1 MGMRAR
7 LRQARAMEGT
17 QRQPPGFDRFAWLE
31 ELERDTTLHHA
42 GNARERANVLD
53 RLEAVF
59 PDSADREIDRRVAA
73 LRAHLETADR
83 ALYATLRAALAGAS
97 GRERLLCLAAADSV
111 APGDHY
117 DHLDDLVAGLLQLEA
132 PGAVPGPEAEM
143 VSYQPTP
150 ARHVF
155 DLLSR
160 TTLGT
165 DDVLVDLGSGLGHV
179 PLLAGLCSDARAIG
193 IELQA
198 AYVERARAAAASLR
212 LARVAFIEQDARAA
226 DFSVGTVFYLYTPF
240 SGSILRAVLDAL
252 RMQSLRRPI
261 RICSYGPC
269 TVDIARESWLTPAQT
284 IEAGRVAVF
293 GA

>member
-1 MGMRAR
+1 
-7 LRQARAMEGT
+7 
-17 QRQPPGFDRFAWLE
+17 
-31 ELERDTTLHHA
+31 
-42 GNARERANVLD
+42 
-53 RLEAVF
+53 
-59 PDSADREIDRRVAA
+59 
-73 LRAHLETADR
+73 
-83 ALYATLRAALAGAS
+83 
-97 GRERLLCLAAADSV
+97 
-111 APGDHY
+111 
-117 DHLDDLVAGLLQLEA
+117 LQLEA

-240 SGSILRAVLDAL
+240 SGSILREVLDAL
-252 RMQSLRRPI
+252 RVQSLRRPI

-269 TVDIARESWLTPAQT
+269 TLELARETWLTAAHA
-284 IEAGRVAVF
+284 IDAGRVAVF
-293 GA
+293 SA

>member
-1 MGMRAR
+1 M
-7 LRQARAMEGT
+7 
-17 QRQPPGFDRFAWLE
+17 
-31 ELERDTTLHHA
+31 
-42 GNARERANVLD
+42 LD

-73 LRAHLETADR
+73 LRARLETADR
-83 ALYATLRAALAGAS
+83 ALYDTLRAALAGGR

-165 DDVLVDLGSGLGHV
+165 DDVLVDLGS
-179 PLLAGLCSDARAIG
+179 
-193 IELQA
+193 
-198 AYVERARAAAASLR
+198 
-212 LARVAFIEQDARAA
+212 
-226 DFSVGTVFYLYTPF
+226 
-240 SGSILRAVLDAL
+240 
-252 RMQSLRRPI
+252 
-261 RICSYGPC
+261 
-269 TVDIARESWLTPAQT
+269 
-284 IEAGRVAVF
+284 
-293 GA
+293 